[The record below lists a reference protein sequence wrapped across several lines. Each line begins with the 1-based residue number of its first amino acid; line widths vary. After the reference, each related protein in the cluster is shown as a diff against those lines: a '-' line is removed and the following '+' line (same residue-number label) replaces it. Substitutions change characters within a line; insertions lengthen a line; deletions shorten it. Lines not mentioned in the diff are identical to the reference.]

1 MTNDSVVT
9 APERLQT
16 WIDAPDGKRLP
27 FSCTLAVLK
36 ADTDIGEV
44 LQWATMSLKAG
55 AGVKL
60 IIDPTFKLPEPQP
73 NFKVKVQL
81 KKGHGD
87 WERVPFDEAALAN
100 VNYSESEGMPD
111 LVPFDNI
118 ESISYCWRE
127 LTTLDQDEVWVDLS
141 ELRPR
146 DTVNSD
152 GLLASGPLTFAAV
165 YHAIAHYRRSPSM
178 HTLLK
183 MFGVLNAVILRGGY
197 KKGIITSACHDQS
210 SYYQEYLKVP
220 LVSLRGSHKK
230 GVILTQYP
238 DNVEQLCE
246 LVNYESLFLQKQR
259 EPGLYANVCQGILL
273 EDRGT
278 CLINRINLGRL
289 PLDNLDFDISFFFR
303 TATRQAIDAHVT
315 WRRQQPER
323 AKQWA
328 DLESD
333 NQVAIDVMGLA
344 NLLRRMKISYE
355 NFISA
360 LEGEELRNRVNNSS
374 AHLLVDAIEKGYLSS
389 VQAADK
395 YCAFLGVPNMVR
407 LHCVEPAQAHSY
419 RTTDLDGF
427 TTCRGIWPP
436 FSQHV
441 NRYSHSTAEPVATY
455 DHGEVEQITP
465 EQHFRLCAAWQR
477 MMNVFGRPH
486 TISYDTWVNF
496 DQVEF
501 DKWYGSDLETLYYNM
516 ATDYSQRTFARKKY
530 DDLELCSACTD

>member
-1 MTNDSVVT
+1 MTNDSVVS

-36 ADTDIGEV
+36 ANTDIGDVIEFTV
-44 LQWATMSLKAG
+44 LSLKAG

-60 IIDPTFKLPEPQP
+60 IIDPSFRLPEPQP
-73 NFKVKVQL
+73 NFKVEVQL
-81 KKGHGD
+81 KKGHKD
-87 WERVPFDEAALAN
+87 WEIVPFEEASLAN
-100 VNYSESEGMPD
+100 VIYPKTFAD
-111 LVPFDNI
+111 LYPFDSI
-118 ESISYCWRE
+118 ESITHTWRE
-127 LTTLDQDEVWVDLS
+127 LTSLNQNEVLVDLS

-146 DTVNSD
+146 DSVNSD

-210 SYYQEYLKVP
+210 PYYQEYLKVP

-230 GVILTQYP
+230 GVILTEYP
-238 DNVEQLCE
+238 NNVEQLCE

-289 PLDNLDFDISFFFR
+289 PLDNLAFDIPFFFR

-315 WRRQQPER
+315 WRQQQPER

-328 DLESD
+328 NLEND

-344 NLLRRMKISYE
+344 NLLRRMGISYDLFIATLRAVSFGCTVPTDTKVF
-355 NFISA
+355 NLISA
-360 LEGEELRNRVNNSS
+360 LRE
-374 AHLLVDAIEKGYLSS
+374 AYKSS
-389 VQAADK
+389 VRAADK
-395 YCAFLGVPNMVR
+395 YCYFLGVPNMER
-407 LHCVEPAQAHSY
+407 LHTIEPAQAHSY
-419 RTTDLDGF
+419 RTTDLEGF

-455 DHGEVEQITP
+455 NHGEIEQITP
-465 EQHFRLCAAWQR
+465 EQQFRLCEGWQQ
-477 MMNVFGRPH
+477 MINECGKPH
-486 TISYDTWVNF
+486 TISYDTWINF

-516 ATDYSQRTFARKKY
+516 AGDYATRTFARKKY
-530 DDLELCSACTD
+530 DNIELCSACTD

>member
-1 MTNDSVVT
+1 MTNDSVVS

-36 ADTDIGEV
+36 AVTDIGEV

-73 NFKVKVQL
+73 KFKVKVQL
-81 KKGHGD
+81 KKGHED
-87 WERVPFDEAALAN
+87 WQRVPFDEASLAD
-100 VNYSESEGMPD
+100 VDYPTGFGD

-118 ESISYCWRE
+118 ESISHCWRE
-127 LTTLDQDEVWVDLS
+127 LTTIDQDEVRVDLS

-146 DTVNSD
+146 DTANSD

-165 YHAIAHYRRSPSM
+165 YHAIGHYRRFPSM

-210 SYYQEYLKVP
+210 PYYLEYLKVP

-230 GVILTQYP
+230 GVILTKYP
-238 DNVEQLCE
+238 ENPMQLCE
-246 LVNYESLFLQKQR
+246 LVNYESLFLQKLR

-289 PLDNLDFDISFFFR
+289 PLDNLAFDIPFFFR
-303 TATRQAIDAHVT
+303 VATRQAIDAHIS

-328 DLESD
+328 NLEND

-344 NLLRRMKISYE
+344 NLLRRMSISYE
-355 NFISA
+355 DFISTLEANQARYAQKLNTRANLLIEA
-360 LEGEELRNRVNNSS
+360 LQ
-374 AHLLVDAIEKGYLSS
+374 KGYHESAK
-389 VQAADK
+389 AADV
-395 YCAFLGVPNMVR
+395 LTDRLNIPIMSR
-407 LHCVEPAQAHSY
+407 LHTIEPAQAHSY

-455 DHGEVEQITP
+455 DHGSVEQITP
-465 EQHFRLCAAWQR
+465 EQHFRLCAAWQQ
-477 MMNVFGRPH
+477 MMNEHGRPH
-486 TISYDTWVNF
+486 AISYDTWVNF

-501 DKWYGSDLETLYYNM
+501 DRWYNSDLETLYYNM
-516 ATDYSQRTFARKKY
+516 AGDYSQRTFARKKY
-530 DDLELCSACTD
+530 DNLELCSACTD